1 MIRLICYFSQID
13 YYSLKL
19 TMADS
24 FHKVKE
30 YWKSTYSEK
39 ISKSRKYKTPEYFKR
54 MAGLMAPGNSYYY
67 IANFHTLE
75 LEFISDS
82 VKDFTGEEPSQV
94 NLEKLLALVL
104 PEEIDAVHKKE
115 QIIQSFFLNFL
126 KPEEQLDYK
135 ICYTYKCKTYEGTK
149 RLMLHQASVLSM
161 GEEGRFVHVFSIH
174 SDISHL
180 YLKNSNDVSFININ
194 GGPSYYNVKS
204 SVGDLDGK
212 HLKQTK
218 NLSNLFTK
226 RELDIVKELAIG
238 KNVKQIAESLHISKH
253 TVHTHKKNM
262 LRKVDC
268 QNSTHLVSICLAEG
282 LISI

>member
-1 MIRLICYFSQID
+1 M
-13 YYSLKL
+13 
-19 TMADS
+19 TDS

-30 YWKSTYSEK
+30 YWKSAYSEK
-39 ISKSRKYKTPEYFKR
+39 ISTSRKYKTPEYFKR

-82 VKDFTGEEPSQV
+82 VKDFTGEEPAQA
-94 NLEKLLALVL
+94 NLEKLLALAL

-115 QIIQSFFLNFL
+115 QIIQNFFLNFL

-135 ICYTYKCKTYEGTK
+135 ICYTYRCKTYDGKK
-149 RLMLHQASVLSM
+149 RLMLHQASVLSVS
-161 GEEGRFVHVFSIH
+161 EQGRFVHVFSIH

-180 YLKNSNDVSFININ
+180 SQKSTDDVSFIHIN

-204 SVGDLDGK
+204 SSGDFDGK
-212 HLKQTK
+212 NLKQTK
-218 NLSNLFTK
+218 NLSNLFTT
-226 RELDIVKELAIG
+226 RELDILKELAIG

-282 LISI
+282 LINM